1 MEIQRTDGVTDL
13 STISAVTA
21 LSPEQRAE
29 QNQLIHA
36 VQAVNEAQLFGQNAK
51 LTFTYD
57 RQTRTVVVK
66 LVNKETDE
74 VIRQIPAEYLL
85 RLAADAEERSS

>member
-1 MEIQRTDGVTDL
+1 MEIQRTDGVADL
-13 STISAVTA
+13 SSISAVTA

-29 QNQLIHA
+29 QKKLI
-36 VQAVNEAQLFGQNAK
+36 QAVKAVNDAELFGQDAG
-51 LTFTYD
+51 LTFSYD

-85 RLAADAEERSS
+85 RLAADAEKTSS